1 MIYKEIRIFKNLVF
15 RTFMLLVII
24 GFYTSCG
31 IYSFTGASIPPGAKT
46 VSVDYFKNIAS
57 IFNPTLSQEFTEALQ
72 KKLVSQTPLNLVE
85 GKGDLQFKGQIVD
98 YAVTPVALTANE
110 TAALN
115 RLTVKVKVTYV
126 NELDETKNFE
136 ETFTRYADFDSKD
149 MLSTAE
155 PNIIPGIIEQLTD
168 DIFQKAVV
176 NW

>member
-1 MIYKEIRIFKNLVF
+1 MNYIRKRLDLKFIKRIIL
-15 RTFMLLVII
+15 FMVMGIC
-24 GFYTSCG
+24 FTSCG

-46 VSVDYFKNIAS
+46 VSVDYFKNTSS

-85 GKGDLQFKGQIVD
+85 GKGDLQFKGQIID

-115 RLTVKVKVTYV
+115 RLTVRVKVTFI
-126 NELDETKNFE
+126 NEIDESKNFE
-136 ETFTRYADFDSKD
+136 ETFSRYEDFQSTE
-149 MLSTAE
+149 MLSSVE
-155 PNIIPGIIEQLTD
+155 PTIIPTIIEQLTD